1 LNDKKGGRRVN
12 KIDKMD
18 IDVCSVTVVHEEKV
32 NYIIAE
38 LQGKDFAS
46 LSVLSKCLGETSRVQ
61 ILYALATYKEMC
73 VCDLAAIIDAS
84 MATTSHHLRFLK
96 KNGVTTSYREGK
108 MVYYSL
114 ANEEIVTFIRSVLRV
129 GEDLQLIS

>member
-1 LNDKKGGRRVN
+1 MKN
-12 KIDKMD
+12 IDL
-18 IDVCSVTVVHEEKV
+18 DVCKTTIIHAEKV
-32 NYIIAE
+32 DQVQTE
-38 LQGKDFAS
+38 LKDKDFAD
-46 LSVLSKCLGETSRVQ
+46 LLVLSKCLGDSSRVQ
-61 ILYALATYKEMC
+61 LLYALATYKEMC
-73 VCDLAAIIDAS
+73 VCDMAAILDAS

-96 KNGVTTSYREGK
+96 KNGLTKSYQEGK

>member
-1 LNDKKGGRRVN
+1 MKN
-12 KIDKMD
+12 IDL
-18 IDVCSVTVVHEEKV
+18 DVCKTTIIHAEKV
-32 NYIIAE
+32 DQVQTE
-38 LQGKDFAS
+38 LKDKDFAD
-46 LSVLSKCLGETSRVQ
+46 LLVLSKCLGDSSRIK

-73 VCDLAAIIDAS
+73 VCDLAAIINTS
-84 MATTSHHLRFLK
+84 MASTSHHLRFLK
-96 KNGVTTSYREGK
+96 KSGVTVSYQEGK

>member
-1 LNDKKGGRRVN
+1 
-12 KIDKMD
+12 MD

-32 NYIIAE
+32 NHVIAE

>member
-1 LNDKKGGRRVN
+1 MKN
-12 KIDKMD
+12 IDL
-18 IDVCSVTVVHEEKV
+18 DVCKTTIIHAEKV
-32 NYIIAE
+32 DQVQTE
-38 LQGKDFAS
+38 LKDKDFAD
-46 LSVLSKCLGETSRVQ
+46 LLVLSKCLGDSSRVQ
-61 ILYALATYKEMC
+61 LLYALATYKEMC
-73 VCDLAAIIDAS
+73 VCDLAAILDAS

-96 KNGVTTSYREGK
+96 KNGLTKSYREGK

>member
-1 LNDKKGGRRVN
+1 MEN
-12 KIDKMD
+12 IDL
-18 IDVCSVTVVHEEKV
+18 DVCKTTIIHAEKV
-32 NYIIAE
+32 DQVQTE
-38 LQGKDFAS
+38 LKDKDFAD
-46 LSVLSKCLGETSRVQ
+46 LLVLSKCLGDSSRIK

-73 VCDLAAIIDAS
+73 VCDLAAIINAS
-84 MATTSHHLRFLK
+84 MASTSHHLRFLK
-96 KNGVTTSYREGK
+96 KSGVTVSYQEGK

>member
-1 LNDKKGGRRVN
+1 MKN
-12 KIDKMD
+12 IDL
-18 IDVCSVTVVHEEKV
+18 DVCKTTIIHAEKV
-32 NYIIAE
+32 DQVQTE
-38 LQGKDFAS
+38 LKDKDFAD
-46 LSVLSKCLGETSRVQ
+46 LLVLSKCLGESSRVQ
-61 ILYALATYKEMC
+61 LLYALATYKEMC
-73 VCDLAAIIDAS
+73 VCDLAAILDAS

-96 KNGVTTSYREGK
+96 KNGLTKSYQEGK

>member
-1 LNDKKGGRRVN
+1 MKN
-12 KIDKMD
+12 IDL
-18 IDVCSVTVVHEEKV
+18 DVCKTTIIHAEKV
-32 NYIIAE
+32 DQVQTE
-38 LQGKDFAS
+38 LKDKDFAD
-46 LSVLSKCLGETSRVQ
+46 LLVLSKCLGDSSRVQ
-61 ILYALATYKEMC
+61 LLYALATYKEMC
-73 VCDLAAIIDAS
+73 VCDLSAILDAS

-96 KNGVTTSYREGK
+96 KNGLTKSYQEGK

>member
-1 LNDKKGGRRVN
+1 MKN
-12 KIDKMD
+12 IDL
-18 IDVCSVTVVHEEKV
+18 DVCKTTIIHAEKV
-32 NYIIAE
+32 DQVQTE
-38 LQGKDFAS
+38 LKDKDFAD
-46 LSVLSKCLGETSRVQ
+46 LLVLSKCLGDSSRVQ
-61 ILYALATYKEMC
+61 LLYALATYKEMC
-73 VCDLAAIIDAS
+73 VCDLAAILDAS

-96 KNGVTTSYREGK
+96 KNRLTKSYQEGK

>member
-1 LNDKKGGRRVN
+1 MTRGSRLN

-32 NYIIAE
+32 NHVIAE

-61 ILYALATYKEMC
+61 ILYALSTYKEMC

>member
-1 LNDKKGGRRVN
+1 MKNIDLN
-12 KIDKMD
+12 
-18 IDVCSVTVVHEEKV
+18 VCKTTIIHAEKV
-32 NYIIAE
+32 DQVQTE
-38 LQGKDFAS
+38 LKDKDFAD
-46 LSVLSKCLGETSRVQ
+46 LLVLSKCLGDSSRIK

-73 VCDLAAIIDAS
+73 VCDLAAIINAS
-84 MATTSHHLRFLK
+84 MASTSHHLRFLK
-96 KNGVTTSYREGK
+96 KSGVTVSYQEGK

>member
-1 LNDKKGGRRVN
+1 MKN
-12 KIDKMD
+12 IDL
-18 IDVCSVTVVHEEKV
+18 DVCKTTIIHAEKV
-32 NYIIAE
+32 DQVQAE
-38 LQGKDFAS
+38 LKDKDFAD
-46 LSVLSKCLGETSRVQ
+46 LLVLSKCLGDSSRVQ
-61 ILYALATYKEMC
+61 LLYALATYKEMC
-73 VCDLAAIIDAS
+73 VCDLAAILDAS

-96 KNGVTTSYREGK
+96 KNGLTKSYQEGK

>member
-1 LNDKKGGRRVN
+1 MN

>member
-1 LNDKKGGRRVN
+1 MKN
-12 KIDKMD
+12 IDL
-18 IDVCSVTVVHEEKV
+18 DVCKTTIIHAEKV
-32 NYIIAE
+32 DQVQTE
-38 LQGKDFAS
+38 LKDKDFAD
-46 LSVLSKCLGETSRVQ
+46 LLVLSKCLGDSSRIK

-73 VCDLAAIIDAS
+73 VCDLAAIINTS
-84 MATTSHHLRFLK
+84 MASTSHHLRFLK
-96 KNGVTTSYREGK
+96 KSGVTISYQEGK

>member
-1 LNDKKGGRRVN
+1 MIKKGGRRVN

-32 NYIIAE
+32 NHVIAE

>member
-1 LNDKKGGRRVN
+1 MN
-12 KIDKMD
+12 KIDKME

-32 NYIIAE
+32 NHVIAE

-61 ILYALATYKEMC
+61 ILYALSTYKEMC

-96 KNGVTTSYREGK
+96 KNGVTTSYRQG
-108 MVYYSL
+108 
-114 ANEEIVTFIRSVLRV
+114 
-129 GEDLQLIS
+129 

>member
-1 LNDKKGGRRVN
+1 MKN
-12 KIDKMD
+12 IDL
-18 IDVCSVTVVHEEKV
+18 DVCKTTIIHAEKV
-32 NYIIAE
+32 DQVQTE
-38 LQGKDFAS
+38 LKDKDFAD
-46 LSVLSKCLGETSRVQ
+46 LLVLSKCLGDSSRVQ
-61 ILYALATYKEMC
+61 LLYALATYKEMC
-73 VCDLAAIIDAS
+73 VCDLAAILDAS

>member
-1 LNDKKGGRRVN
+1 MKN
-12 KIDKMD
+12 IDL
-18 IDVCSVTVVHEEKV
+18 DVCKTTIIHAEKV
-32 NYIIAE
+32 DQVQTE
-38 LQGKDFAS
+38 LKDKDFAD
-46 LSVLSKCLGETSRVQ
+46 LLVLSKCLGDSSRVQ
-61 ILYALATYKEMC
+61 LLYALATYKEMC
-73 VCDLAAIIDAS
+73 VCDLAAILDAS

-96 KNGVTTSYREGK
+96 KNGLTKSYQEGK

>member
-1 LNDKKGGRRVN
+1 MKN
-12 KIDKMD
+12 IDL
-18 IDVCSVTVVHEEKV
+18 DVCKTTIIHAEKV
-32 NYIIAE
+32 HQVQTKLE
-38 LQGKDFAS
+38 DRDFAD
-46 LSVLSKCLGETSRVQ
+46 LLVLSKCLGDSSRIK

-73 VCDLAAIIDAS
+73 VCDLAAIINAS
-84 MATTSHHLRFLK
+84 MASTSHHLRFLK
-96 KNGVTTSYREGK
+96 KSGVTVSYQEGK

>member
-1 LNDKKGGRRVN
+1 MN

-32 NYIIAE
+32 NHVIAE

-61 ILYALATYKEMC
+61 ILYALSTYKEMC

-114 ANEEIVTFIRSVLRV
+114 ANQEVSDAIASLLKVSEYLH
-129 GEDLQLIS
+129 LIS

>member
-1 LNDKKGGRRVN
+1 MLIKMKN
-12 KIDKMD
+12 IDL
-18 IDVCSVTVVHEEKV
+18 DVCKTTIIHAEKV
-32 NYIIAE
+32 DQVQTE
-38 LQGKDFAS
+38 LKDKDFAD
-46 LSVLSKCLGETSRVQ
+46 LLVLSKCLGDSSRVQ
-61 ILYALATYKEMC
+61 LLYALATYKEMC
-73 VCDLAAIIDAS
+73 VCDLAAILDAS

-96 KNGVTTSYREGK
+96 KNGLTKSYQEGK

>member
-1 LNDKKGGRRVN
+1 MKN
-12 KIDKMD
+12 IDL
-18 IDVCSVTVVHEEKV
+18 DVCKTTIIHAEKV
-32 NYIIAE
+32 DQVQTE
-38 LQGKDFAS
+38 LKDKDFAD
-46 LSVLSKCLGETSRVQ
+46 LLVLSKCLGDSSRIK

-73 VCDLAAIIDAS
+73 VCDLDAIINAS
-84 MATTSHHLRFLK
+84 MASTSHHLRFLK
-96 KNGVTTSYREGK
+96 KNGVTASYQEGK

>member
-1 LNDKKGGRRVN
+1 MN

-61 ILYALATYKEMC
+61 ILYALSTYKEMC

>member
-1 LNDKKGGRRVN
+1 VN